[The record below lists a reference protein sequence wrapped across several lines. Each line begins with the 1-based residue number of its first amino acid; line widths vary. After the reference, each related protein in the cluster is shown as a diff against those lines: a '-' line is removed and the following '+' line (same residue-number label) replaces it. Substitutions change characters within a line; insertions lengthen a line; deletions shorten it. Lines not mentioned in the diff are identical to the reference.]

1 MTTYPVSLD
10 LGGRACVVLG
20 GDELAAERAR
30 GLLEA
35 GASVT
40 VIAAEA
46 GAGVEALAA
55 DGSVRLVRRRYRPG
69 DLAAAWLAIDASG
82 DERVNAAAHA
92 EAEASRVL
100 LNVVDRPARCHFIA
114 PAIVRRPP
122 LQVAITT
129 DGESPFLAGALRAR
143 LEQDLGP
150 EWGPFTALV
159 GRVRRA
165 LRRRGVDLAEQTREY
180 RRLLA
185 ERVAGRASGAGWV
198 ALVGAGPGDPGLL
211 TLAGRELLGVADAVF
226 HDALVSPEILS
237 RCAPWARLVD
247 VGKRGGGHGRAQPE
261 ITAALIEAARRGEHA
276 VRLKGGDP
284 LVFGRGGEELE
295 ALTEA
300 DVEVI
305 VVPGVSAALGAPA
318 AAGVPLTRRG
328 VAGSV
333 GIVSGHAASSGVVP
347 ESVVRVAGSV
357 DTLVVLMPLKNL
369 DALAGALAPAV
380 GASRPA
386 ALVVDASRPGERVI
400 RAPLASLPEEAR
412 RQGARSPATLLV
424 GDVVNRGRAAE
435 LAAAASFDGGPP
447 AFP

>member
-10 LGGRACVVLG
+10 LTGRPCVVLG
-20 GDELAAERAR
+20 GDELAAEKAR

-40 VIAAEA
+40 VIAAAPE
-46 GAGVEALAA
+46 AGVEELAA
-55 DGSVRLVRRRYRPG
+55 EGSVQLVRRGYRAG
-69 DLAAAWLAIDASG
+69 DLSAAWLAVDASG
-82 DERVNAAAHA
+82 DEGVNAASHA

-100 LNVVDRPARCHFIA
+100 LNVVDRPARCHFLT
-114 PAIVRRPP
+114 PAVVRRPP
-122 LQVAITT
+122 LQVAVSTG
-129 DGESPFLAGALRAR
+129 GESPFLAGALRAR

-165 LRRRGVDLAEQTREY
+165 LRGRGVEVAEQTREY

-185 ERVAGRASGAGWV
+185 AHASGREAGGGWV

-226 HDALVSPEILS
+226 HDALVSERVLS
-237 RCAPWARLVD
+237 LRAPWARLVD
-247 VGKRGGGHGRAQPE
+247 VGKRGGAHGVGQPE

-284 LVFGRGGEELE
+284 LLFGRGGEELE

-300 DVEVI
+300 GVEVI

-318 AAGVPLTRRG
+318 AAGIALTRRG

-333 GIVSGHAASSGVVP
+333 GIVSGHAAASGIVP
-347 ESVVRVAGSV
+347 ASVVRVAAAV
-357 DTLVVLMPLKNL
+357 DTLVVLMPLTNL
-369 DALAGALAPAV
+369 APLAAALAPV
-380 GASRPA
+380 LGASRPA
-386 ALVVDASRPGERVI
+386 ALVVDASRPGERII
-400 RAPLASLPEEAR
+400 RAGLASLPEEAR

-424 GDVVNRGRAAE
+424 GDAVDRGRAPE
-435 LAAAASFDGGPP
+435 LAAAVLRSG
-447 AFP
+447 